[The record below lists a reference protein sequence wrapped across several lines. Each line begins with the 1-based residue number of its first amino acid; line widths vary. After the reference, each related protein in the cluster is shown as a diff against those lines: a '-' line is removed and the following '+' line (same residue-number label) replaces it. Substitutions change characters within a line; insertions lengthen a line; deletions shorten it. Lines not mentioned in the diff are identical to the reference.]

1 MQELIHHST
10 QTLEFHLGKLNEV
23 QEFYLSKSFDFD
35 AHFDAFL
42 HNLLDYFKAKGN
54 TTYESEVLKIM
65 STISTVKR
73 GFNPVKMEKVT
84 IGKKDLLSGFSF
96 SGIENIH
103 GFLIELLTKE
113 QKKLDEAEELLSGLM
128 ISMYQNGILDD
139 AKIKDLDSIGKIET
153 FWNQLISQNATI
165 AGISKKLRIT
175 LLAEDI
181 YLLIERIC
189 AKIS

>member
-42 HNLLDYFKAKGN
+42 HALLDYFKAKGN

-65 STISTVKR
+65 SMISTVKR
-73 GFNPVKMEKVT
+73 GFNPMKMEKVNV
-84 IGKKDLLSGFSF
+84 GKRDLISGFSF
-96 SGIENIH
+96 NGIESIH
-103 GFLIELLTKE
+103 GYLTDLLSKE
-113 QKKLDEAEELLSGLM
+113 QRKLDESEELLSGLI
-128 ISMYQNGILDD
+128 ISLYQNGILDD
-139 AKIKDLDSIGKIET
+139 AKIKDLNSIAKIEI
-153 FWNQLISQNATI
+153 FWNQLLPQNTTI
-165 AGISKKLRIT
+165 AGINKKLRLT

-181 YLLIERIC
+181 YLILEKIF
-189 AKIS
+189 AKLS

>member
-10 QTLEFHLGKLNEV
+10 QTLEFHLDKLNKV

-35 AHFDAFL
+35 AHFEAFL
-42 HNLLDYFKAKGN
+42 HELLDYFKAKGN

-73 GFNPVKMEKVT
+73 GFNPVKMEKVS
-84 IGKKDLLSGFSF
+84 IGKRDLVSGFSF

-139 AKIKDLDSIGKIET
+139 AKIKDLNSILKIET
-153 FWNQLISQNATI
+153 FWNQLISQNTTI
-165 AGISKKLRIT
+165 AGINKKLRLT

-181 YLLIERIC
+181 YLLIEKIC
-189 AKIS
+189 TKIS

>member
-42 HNLLDYFKAKGN
+42 HDLLDYFKTKGN

-65 STISTVKR
+65 SMISTVKR
-73 GFNPVKMEKVT
+73 GFNPVKMEKVN
-84 IGKKDLLSGFSF
+84 IGKRDLISGFSF
-96 SGIENIH
+96 NGIESVH
-103 GFLIELLTKE
+103 GFLTDLLLKE
-113 QKKLDEAEELLSGLM
+113 QRKLDESEELLSGLI

-139 AKIKDLDSIGKIET
+139 AKIKELNSIAKIEA
-153 FWNQLISQNATI
+153 FWNQLLPQNTTI
-165 AGISKKLRIT
+165 AGINKKLRLT

-181 YLLIERIC
+181 YLILEKIFG
-189 AKIS
+189 KIS

>member
-1 MQELIHHST
+1 MQELVHHST

-42 HNLLDYFKAKGN
+42 HDLLDYFKAKGN

-65 STISTVKR
+65 NMISTVKR
-73 GFNPVKMEKVT
+73 GFNPVKMERVNV
-84 IGKKDLLSGFSF
+84 GKRDLVSGFSF

-103 GFLIELLTKE
+103 GFLTDLLSKE
-113 QKKLDEAEELLSGLM
+113 HRKLDESEELLSGLI

-139 AKIKDLDSIGKIET
+139 AKIKDLI
-153 FWNQLISQNATI
+153 QLR
-165 AGISKKLRIT
+165 KLKHFGMSCFRRT
-175 LLAEDI
+175 PQLQE
-181 YLLIERIC
+181 LI
-189 AKIS
+189 KN

>member
-10 QTLEFHLGKLNEV
+10 QTLDFHLSKLNEV

-65 STISTVKR
+65 SMISTVKR
-73 GFNPVKMEKVT
+73 GFNPVKMEKVNV
-84 IGKKDLLSGFSF
+84 GKRDLISGFSF
-96 SGIENIH
+96 NGIESIH
-103 GFLIELLTKE
+103 GFLTDLLSRE
-113 QKKLDEAEELLSGLM
+113 QRKLDESEELLSGLI

-139 AKIKDLDSIGKIET
+139 AKIKDLNSITKIET
-153 FWNQLISQNATI
+153 FWNQLLPQNTTI
-165 AGISKKLRIT
+165 AGINKKLRLT
-175 LLAEDI
+175 LLSEDI
-181 YLLIERIC
+181 YLILEKIL
-189 AKIS
+189 AKLS

>member
-10 QTLEFHLGKLNEV
+10 QTLDFHLSKLNEV

-54 TTYESEVLKIM
+54 TAYESEVLKIM
-65 STISTVKR
+65 GMISTVKR
-73 GFNPVKMEKVT
+73 GFNPVKMEKVNV
-84 IGKKDLLSGFSF
+84 GKRDLVCGFSF
-96 SGIENIH
+96 NGIENIH
-103 GFLIELLTKE
+103 GFLTDLLSKE
-113 QKKLDEAEELLSGLM
+113 QRKLDESEELLSGLL

-139 AKIKDLDSIGKIET
+139 TKIKDLNSIAKIET
-153 FWNQLISQNATI
+153 FWNQLLPQNTTI
-165 AGISKKLRIT
+165 AGINKKLRLT

-181 YLLIERIC
+181 YLILEKIF
-189 AKIS
+189 AKLS